1 MNTFNTF
8 RMKHNSIAYH
18 NNDAELKNISNEI
31 SKLSKELKDSH
42 LDSDKDKIHE
52 ISKKINELMIEFHKK
67 FGDFCICQ

>member
-1 MNTFNTF
+1 MNTF
-8 RMKHNSIAYH
+8 RMKHSGISYH

-42 LDSDKDKIHE
+42 LNSDKEKIHE
-52 ISKKINELMIEFHKK
+52 LSEKINELMLEFHKK